1 MTTTDIPRMTSTK
14 TKNKLGDT
22 RGLHLNSL
30 ANLRPVPFLPG
41 NNGGPGR
48 PVSDGARAKLEEI
61 CPFDPQGRPWK
72 EALSEALLRQ
82 ALTKTD
88 GMREALDRIE
98 GPVLNKTA
106 IVGDIL
112 VEVVFRPLPQL
123 TNKGAY
129 GNGDQI

>member
-1 MTTTDIPRMTSTK
+1 M
-14 TKNKLGDT
+14 
-22 RGLHLNSL
+22 
-30 ANLRPVPFLPG
+30 
-41 NNGGPGR
+41 
-48 PVSDGARAKLEEI
+48 
-61 CPFDPQGRPWK
+61 
-72 EALSEALLRQ
+72 EALSESLLRQ